1 MERVTGQGGAYKEE
15 MRGLHQAHNN
25 SRDRLHK
32 EKMQELQ
39 NVCKIID
46 NFASYKEYFETILS
60 CIK

>member
-1 MERVTGQGGAYKEE
+1 

-25 SRDRLHK
+25 TRDK

-39 NVCKIID
+39 IICKNID

-60 CIK
+60 CIE